1 MQYAIQCRPSFS
13 VLEVDLQPG
22 EQIVSEAGAMAW
34 MEGSIHTETSTRGG
48 VLGGLKRAV
57 LSGESLFQNT
67 YTADSGPGR
76 IAFVPGVAGDIVP
89 YELPS
94 GELFLEKSAYI
105 AGTPDIRCDTKFQ
118 GLRGLFSEGLFVLRI
133 TGSGLVFFGGYG
145 DVNVVEVDGSY
156 TVDNGYAV
164 AWEPTLEYRLTRARK
179 IRSFLFSDQLLMSFS
194 GQGRVWVQSRSP
206 ISLANWVYP
215 FRPVKSDND

>member
-1 MQYAIQCRPSFS
+1 MQYDIQCRPSFS
-13 VLEVDLQPG
+13 VLEVDLDPG

-34 MEGSIHTETSTRGG
+34 MEGPIRTETSTRGG

-57 LSGESLFQNT
+57 LAGESLFQNT
-67 YTADSGPGR
+67 YTAEGGPAR

-89 YELPS
+89 YDLPE

-105 AGTPDIRCDTKFQ
+105 AGTPGIQCDSKFQ
-118 GLRGLFSEGLFVLRI
+118 GLRGFFSEGLFVLRV
-133 TGSGLVFFGGYG
+133 TGSGTVFFGGYG
-145 DVNVVEVDGSY
+145 DVHQVDVDGSY
-156 TVDNGYAV
+156 TIDNGYAV

-179 IRSFLFSDQLLMSFS
+179 IRSFLFSDQLLLSFS
-194 GQGRVWVQSRSP
+194 GRGRVWVQSRSP

-215 FRPVKSDND
+215 FRPVKSDSD